1 MTSQPAKNA
10 PLKPDSPLMAAVR
23 AIESSR
29 RRIAIVVSDDGRL
42 LGTLTDG
49 DVRRCLLDGGSLDT
63 PVSRAMNTH
72 PITAKYGSPAGYML
86 DLMRRGNIMAL
97 PLVGDDG
104 RFMGLVHL
112 TDLGVPDSEAGGASA
127 FAFAVIMAGGE
138 GMRLRPL
145 TDNIPKPM
153 VDIGGLPLLE
163 RQIQRLAGAGLRRV
177 YLSVNYLGHMI
188 EDHFGDGSGFDIEI
202 CYLREKEKL
211 GTAGAL
217 SLLPEMPQQPIIVM
231 NGDILTNSDFASLH
245 AFHVSHGAYI
255 TLAAV
260 DYRVSIPYGVIH
272 AEGPFVRQLEEK
284 PSQRFFCNAGIYAV
298 SPQAL
303 GLLQETRH
311 CNMTDLIEN
320 CLARSLPVAVFPVH
334 EYWSDIGTPDD
345 LEKARAFFS
354 EASKQN
360 E

>member
-1 MTSQPAKNA
+1 MSKSMGVGTVLARQRAPAVFEHVA
-10 PLKPDSPLMAAVR
+10 GVYVLAARYVK
-23 AIESSR
+23 AASH
-29 RRIAIVVSDDGRL
+29 
-42 LGTLTDG
+42 
-49 DVRRCLLDGGSLDT
+49 LLDG
-63 PVSRAMNTH
+63 RAF
-72 PITAKYGSPAGYML
+72 GYQIPPEQAF
-86 DLMRRGNIMAL
+86 DI
-97 PLVGDDG
+97 
-104 RFMGLVHL
+104 
-112 TDLGVPDSEAGGASA
+112 DSELD
-127 FAFAVIMAGGE
+127 FTI
-138 GMRLRPL
+138 
-145 TDNIPKPM
+145 
-153 VDIGGLPLLE
+153 
-163 RQIQRLAGAGLRRV
+163 
-177 YLSVNYLGHMI
+177 
-188 EDHFGDGSGFDIEI
+188 FGDGSGFDIEI

-345 LEKARAFFS
+345 LEKARAL
-354 EASKQN
+354 KQSCRKGFAN
-360 E
+360 C